1 MFFAS
6 VCNSRSKYRRN
17 SERVKERVIE
27 LLICLRVVGR
37 EKGRRF
43 SIKSLCSREQEKTDR
58 QQDTK
63 IEFLWWWWWL
73 LPWNCD
79 YVCVCTRSNWNSAV
93 VLNVTFLVF
102 FSSSFLNPVS
112 LFILHLV
119 CFRSKRFCS
128 VLLFCLLG
136 VVPCQKCCECIKKK
150 EKKSKQASSI

>member
-17 SERVKERVIE
+17 SERVKERERVIE

-37 EKGRRF
+37 KKGRRF
-43 SIKSLCSREQEKTDR
+43 SIKSLCSREKEKKQTDN
-58 QQDTK
+58 K
-63 IEFLWWWWWL
+63 ILKKSLWWWL

-79 YVCVCTRSNWNSAV
+79 CVCVFTRSNWNSAV

-128 VLLFCLLG
+128 VLLLFCLLG
-136 VVPCQKCCECIKKK
+136 VVPCQKCCECRKKK
-150 EKKSKQASSI
+150 EKNQAS